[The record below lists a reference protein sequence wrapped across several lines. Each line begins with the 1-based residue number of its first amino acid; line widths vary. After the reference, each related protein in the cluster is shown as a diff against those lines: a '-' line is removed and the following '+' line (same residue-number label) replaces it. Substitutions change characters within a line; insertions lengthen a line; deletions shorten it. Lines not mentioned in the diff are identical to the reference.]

1 MEDRSVLSLRDEIEF
16 YGEEPLIAGIEMR
29 DKWLISIEASKAL
42 EEQTIRREWEKFFL
56 CKEILKNYRR
66 NRRKGRKARRRR
78 KEGRKARRRRR
89 EVRKVLTK
97 ILAIQSKKFPEI
109 YRRFEEIYQILSKE
123 GKGIKEMKEIN
134 IINLLYYS

>member
-78 KEGRKARRRRR
+78 R

>member
-1 MEDRSVLSLRDEIEF
+1 MEDRSVLSLQDEIEF

-29 DKWLISIEASKAL
+29 DKWLISIE
-42 EEQTIRREWEKFFL
+42 
-56 CKEILKNYRR
+56 
-66 NRRKGRKARRRR
+66 KARRRR
-78 KEGRKARRRRR
+78 REGRKARRRRR

-109 YRRFEEIYQILSKE
+109 YWRFEEIYQILSKE
-123 GKGIKEMKEIN
+123 GKGIKEMKEID